1 MSVDNKRERNILSN
15 RGRDVNKQ
23 VDSLSLSLS
32 LSQNNNKWNR
42 KTRKGGQ
49 GCRSRKHFFFFFIFS
64 RIYFSLSPAAA
75 VRRLESLGFEHLD
88 MTNDSEIVSKLK

>member
-32 LSQNNNKWNR
+32 LSQNNNK
-42 KTRKGGQ
+42 
-49 GCRSRKHFFFFFIFS
+49 
-64 RIYFSLSPAAA
+64 
-75 VRRLESLGFEHLD
+75 
-88 MTNDSEIVSKLK
+88 